1 MLALACAATV
11 KRIPSELRTY
21 RLSDFPTL
29 IYTEAIFLTTAH
41 PETLLLSAVLRTG
54 EYQVL
59 AAHGITA
66 GMFHVHDHE
75 FQWLENYVAR
85 TSKTPSKQAW
95 KSQYPEFS
103 IYKVDDVE
111 HWCEEVK
118 TSHKRQSMIDLMD
131 EVLNHVDAG
140 DEDTALA
147 SLEAGVER
155 IRTVTS
161 GINPDFNVFDDW
173 DVIYDSVKDRVDK
186 VAKTGFAGVP
196 TGFSTLDDLTGGL
209 QGGWL
214 CVVAARLGQGKTW
227 TGVRMA
233 YAAAMAGER
242 VTYFSL
248 EQSKLQIAMRVHA
261 FGSRQF
267 SNDVFNPM
275 DLNRGHGFDIQKYK
289 QFLDDMQKHRGNG
302 EFYINDTSRGIV
314 TPSTIASV
322 IQTKQPSIVF
332 VDYLTLLGTTA
343 DDWRGT
349 AKLSSELQSVAQR
362 YNVPIVAMSQV
373 NRLGISKEPPGA
385 EHLSQADA
393 IGQDADVVLTMT
405 QRSQHVM
412 KMKLAKFRHGP
423 GGGSWNAKFSPGTG
437 EYMEITNDEAD
448 DLIEEDQE
456 DE

>member
-1 MLALACAATV
+1 MA
-11 KRIPSELRTY
+11 S
-21 RLSDFPTL
+21 
-29 IYTEAIFLTTAH
+29 TAH
-41 PETLLLSAVLRTG
+41 PEVYLLSAILQTG
-54 EYQVL
+54 EYQTL
-59 AAHGITA
+59 AAHGITS
-66 GMFHVHDHE
+66 GMFHVCDHE
-75 FQWLENYVAR
+75 YQWLEKYLTVK
-85 TSKTPSKQAW
+85 SKAPSKQAFRA
-95 KSQYPEFS
+95 QFPEFT
-103 IYKVDDVE
+103 IYKVDDVD

-118 TSHKRQSMIDLMD
+118 KSHKRQAMIDLMD
-131 EVLNHVDAG
+131 EVLNHVDAD
-140 DEDTALA
+140 DEDTALS
-147 SLEAGVER
+147 SLEAGIER

-173 DVIYDSVKDRVDK
+173 DVVYNSVKDRVDR
-186 VAKTGFAGVP
+186 VAKYGHAGVP
-196 TGFSTLDDLTGGL
+196 TGFDTLDDLTGGL

-261 FGSRQF
+261 FGSRHF
-267 SNDVFNPM
+267 SDEVFNPM
-275 DLNRGHGFDIQKYK
+275 DLNRGHGFDIIKYK
-289 QFLDDMQKHRGNG
+289 QFLADMKQNRGSG

-322 IQTKQPSIVF
+322 IQTKQPSVVF
-332 VDYLTLLGTTA
+332 IDYLTLLGTTS

-373 NRLGISKEPPGA
+373 NRLGISHEPPGA

-405 QRSQHVM
+405 QRSKSVM

-423 GGGSWNAKFSPGTG
+423 GGGTWNAKFSPGTG
-437 EYMEITNDEAD
+437 EYMEITNDEAE
-448 DLIEEDQE
+448 DLIEQDNED
-456 DE
+456 D